1 MIEQEITV
9 QLSDDPFDTKTIKVK
24 VPKGTKLMCTEMY
37 AAEAMAMYDLPDE
50 EIKKLTLSEE
60 SNNYI
65 TQGEIVS
72 IKTRKE
78 IIDGEEVDVKVEA
91 LVDISKKN
99 TAICI
104 LNKEAKEIVDQL
116 EVGMSVDIKVKS
128 YKQGTL
134 YASISDA
141 MDEVKRNEIY
151 NAIGD
156 KGIGFKGKVKEL
168 IHGGYFL
175 DIQGI
180 EVFMPGS
187 LGGVNKLIDFER
199 LLGKEIYVVPINYSK
214 EKNYIVVSHRAYLRS
229 LIPQAMDDISS
240 GDEFTGFITGTTKFG
255 VFVEFNQC
263 LTGLIHKS
271 DLDED
276 ALSKFH
282 SREMKPGDEITFRVK
297 EVTHNDRIILTQKEI
312 VIAYDPWSDIKSKY
326 KIPSEVTGT
335 VRKKT
340 RYGLFVELEPKIVGL
355 LHVSDIPEFIDINT
369 IDEGNE
375 ITLKLIKIDKE
386 SKKVFFKI

>member
-1 MIEQEITV
+1 M
-9 QLSDDPFDTKTIKVK
+9 
-24 VPKGTKLMCTEMY
+24 
-37 AAEAMAMYDLPDE
+37 
-50 EIKKLTLSEE
+50 
-60 SNNYI
+60 
-65 TQGEIVS
+65 
-72 IKTRKE
+72 
-78 IIDGEEVDVKVEA
+78 
-91 LVDISKKN
+91 
-99 TAICI
+99 
-104 LNKEAKEIVDQL
+104 
-116 EVGMSVDIKVKS
+116 
-128 YKQGTL
+128 
-134 YASISDA
+134 
-141 MDEVKRNEIY
+141 
-151 NAIGD
+151 
-156 KGIGFKGKVKEL
+156 
-168 IHGGYFL
+168 
-175 DIQGI
+175 
-180 EVFMPGS
+180 
-187 LGGVNKLIDFER
+187 
-199 LLGKEIYVVPINYSK
+199 
-214 EKNYIVVSHRAYLRS
+214 VSHRAYLRS

-375 ITLKLIKIDKE
+375 ITLNLIKIDKE
-386 SKKVFFKI
+386 SKNVFFKI

>member
-1 MIEQEITV
+1 MSVTTQVLNTPSVEFDWEAYENEDYSRKLKGRNKKP
-9 QLSDDPFDTKTIKVK
+9 LSKDPESQKLYDMLLASVDNIKQPNQNDIVSAK
-24 VPKGTKLMCTEMY
+24 IVSMSDRY
-37 AAEAMAMYDLPDE
+37 AYADIGWTSDAIIDLSREDKE
-50 EIKKLTLSEE
+50 YLDLFEVGNTLEVIIKKADLLVSSEIE
-60 SNNYI
+60 ASY
-65 TQGEIVS
+65 T
-72 IKTRKE
+72 
-78 IIDGEEVDVKVEA
+78 EVVTHLK
-91 LVDISKKN
+91 
-99 TAICI
+99 
-104 LNKEAKEIVDQL
+104 
-116 EVGMSVDIKVKS
+116 
-128 YKQGTL
+128 Y
-134 YASISDA
+134 
-141 MDEVKRNEIY
+141 REIY
-151 NAIGD
+151 SSIGEQV
-156 KGIGFKGKVKEL
+156 GYLAKVKEL

-214 EKNYIVVSHRAYLRS
+214 DKNYIVVSHRAYLRS

-375 ITLKLIKIDKE
+375 ITLNLIKIDKE